1 MAPEVLRNE
10 QSNEKSDVYS
20 FGVVLW
26 ELMTLQHP
34 WRNLKQAQ
42 VICIR
47 MLHFTN
53 CCKIHALIIQENI
66 ELVSLHQLIFLNLRM
81 DVRSSKGNAQNIN
94 WSTVEGCGL
103 FLITHRILT
112 AA

>member
-47 MLHFTN
+47 MLISQIVAKF
-53 CCKIHALIIQENI
+53 IH
-66 ELVSLHQLIFLNLRM
+66 
-81 DVRSSKGNAQNIN
+81 
-94 WSTVEGCGL
+94 
-103 FLITHRILT
+103 
-112 AA
+112 

>member
-1 MAPEVLRNE
+1 M
-10 QSNEKSDVYS
+10 EKFKTST
-20 FGVVLW
+20 G
-26 ELMTLQHP
+26 
-34 WRNLKQAQ
+34 NLHSYA
-42 VICIR
+42 
-47 MLHFTN
+47 HFTN
-53 CCKIHALIIQENI
+53 CCKIHTLIIQENI